1 MVTVYLKF
9 WPSEFKVQSFKQDVS
24 LSETYGKP
32 VVMNT
37 LWKENYLSYRFL
49 CGISTGSFLSIG

>member
-1 MVTVYLKF
+1 MNLKYRD
-9 WPSEFKVQSFKQDVS
+9 FKQDIS

-37 LWKENYLSYRFL
+37 CW
-49 CGISTGSFLSIG
+49 